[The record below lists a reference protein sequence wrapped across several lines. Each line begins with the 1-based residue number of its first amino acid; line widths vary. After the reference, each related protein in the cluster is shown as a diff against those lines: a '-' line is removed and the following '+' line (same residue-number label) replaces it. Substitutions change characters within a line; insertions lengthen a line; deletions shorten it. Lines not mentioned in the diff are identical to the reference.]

1 MKNPPFELTL
11 KILNLS
17 TEIQEII
24 GEFKIS
30 SHSKPSV
37 KLRKEN
43 KIKTV
48 HHSLAIE
55 GNTLTESQV
64 TALLENKR
72 VSGPKKQ
79 IQEVV
84 NALELYDQIAL
95 LDPLNEKDLLKAHSI
110 LMKDLIERPGKYRQ
124 TNVGII
130 KGKTVGHVAPQAK
143 MVPELMKSLFAF
155 LKGNKELPMLIKACI
170 FHYELEFIHPFE
182 DGNGRMGRLWQ
193 QSILMKHSGILE
205 YVSVETLIHKRQK
218 DYYKTLEACDKAGSS
233 TQFIEFCL
241 ELTLEALQSLQNIY
255 RPQKITGSERVSA
268 AIASLG
274 DGFSRKDYLE
284 FHKDISTATGSRDL
298 ADAVEEGV
306 LKRIGDKALAV
317 YKKTKV
323 ER

>member
-11 KILNLS
+11 KILKLCS
-17 TEIQEII
+17 DIQEII
-24 GEFKIS
+24 GEFKTT

-84 NALELYDQIAL
+84 NALELYDQISS
-95 LDPLNEKDLLKAHSI
+95 LDPLKEKDLLKAHSI
-110 LMKDLIERPGKYRQ
+110 LMRDLIERPGKYRQ
-124 TNVGII
+124 SNVGIM
-130 KGKTVGHVAPQAK
+130 KGKTISHIAPQAK
-143 MVPELMKSLFAF
+143 MVPALMKSLFAF
-155 LKGNKELPMLIKACI
+155 LKGNKEIPMLIKACV

-193 QSILMKHSGILE
+193 QSILMKHSSILE

-218 DYYKTLEACDKAGSS
+218 DYDKTLEACDKAGNS

-241 ELTLEALQSLQNIY
+241 ELILESLNSLQNIY
-255 RPQKITGSERVSA
+255 RPQKITGPERVA
-268 AIASLG
+268 AALNSLKN
-274 DGFSRKDYLE
+274 GFSRKDYLD

-298 ADAVEEGV
+298 ADAVKEGI
-306 LKRIGDKALAV
+306 LKRIGDKALAI
-317 YKKTKV
+317 YKKN
-323 ER
+323 